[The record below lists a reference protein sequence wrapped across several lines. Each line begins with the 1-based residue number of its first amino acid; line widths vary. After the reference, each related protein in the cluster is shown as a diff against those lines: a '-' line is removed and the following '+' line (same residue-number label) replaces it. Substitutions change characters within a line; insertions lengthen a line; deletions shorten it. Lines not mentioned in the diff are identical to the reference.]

1 MPTSRLAPL
10 VSRARTAVLDAP
22 PGAVAFVAVAAISG
36 YRGSAASGWA
46 MYLDEVFLEQAL
58 FPDPQRGGL
67 RDALDPLALFRS
79 FSGYLH
85 VVVRAAAAL
94 LSSMPLVWWP
104 VLVFAV
110 TTLAWA
116 GCGTAIAWA
125 VRSATGS
132 RGAGTL
138 AAAAF
143 ALSPFANV
151 ILLGQL
157 NALQWPMLATAAVV
171 VGSGS
176 RPATKRGWIALG
188 AFIAVLSLNA
198 ALAVLIV
205 ALLAVRC
212 VMAPRRDLGLLLAA
226 GVPFVLQVGAYVSQ
240 AARTAVAEPAT
251 AQLGELSHALQ
262 MVVPS
267 ALRKEYGYDPSL
279 WQTAVALAWW
289 TVVLAAGW
297 VLLRRAGRGTRTRAA
312 WMLSAGSVFLV
323 VSVVLNGGLNH
334 QYLAVPTTC
343 LVAAGVDAVASAR
356 RRLPSIVLV
365 LAFLFSSVTMWP
377 RTLHDTFFE
386 QPPIFDWRSELHD
399 AKRQCERPD
408 DVVTVFRTT
417 RPLRV
422 PCSRL

>member
-1 MPTSRLAPL
+1 MPTPRLAPF
-10 VSRARTAVLDAP
+10 VSRVRTAVHGAP
-22 PGAVAFVAVAAISG
+22 PGAVAFAIVAAICG
-36 YRGSAASGWA
+36 YRGSAAGGWT

-67 RDALDPLALFRS
+67 RDALDPFALFRS

-85 VVVRAAAAL
+85 VVVRAAAAV
-94 LSSMPLVWWP
+94 LSTLPLAWWP
-104 VLVFAV
+104 ALVFAA

-116 GCGTAIAWA
+116 GCGAVVAWA
-125 VRSATGS
+125 VRGASGS
-132 RGAGTL
+132 RGAGTF

-143 ALSPFANV
+143 ALAPFANI

-157 NALQWPMLATAAVV
+157 NALQWPMLAAATVV
-171 VGSGS
+171 VASGT
-176 RPATKRGWIALG
+176 RPATRGGWIALG
-188 AFIAVLSLNA
+188 AFLAILSLNA
-198 ALAVLIV
+198 ALAVLVV

-212 VMAPRRDLGLLLAA
+212 ARPPRRDLGLLLAS
-226 GVPFVLQVGAYVSQ
+226 GIPFVLQVGAYLSQ

-251 AQLGELSHALQ
+251 AQFGELSHALQ
-262 MVVPS
+262 TVVPS
-267 ALRKEYGYDPSL
+267 PLRKEYGYDPSL
-279 WQTAVALAWW
+279 WQAAIAVSWW
-289 TVVLAAGW
+289 VVVLGAGW
-297 VLLRRAGRGTRTRAA
+297 MLLRRAGRGARIRTA
-312 WMLSAGSVFLV
+312 WLIGSGGAFLV

-365 LAFLFSSVTMWP
+365 IAFLFSSATLWP
-377 RTLHDTFFE
+377 RTLRDTFFE
-386 QPPIFDWRSELHD
+386 QPPIHDWRAELED

>member
-1 MPTSRLAPL
+1 MRTTRLAPL
-10 VSRARTAVLDAP
+10 VSRVRTAVRSAP
-22 PGAVAFVAVAAISG
+22 PAAVAFAAVAAICG
-36 YRGSAASGWA
+36 YRGSAASGWT

-58 FPDPQRGGL
+58 FPDPQRSGL

-85 VVVRAAAAL
+85 VVVRTGAAIFSAL
-94 LSSMPLVWWP
+94 PLTWWP
-104 VLVFAV
+104 ALVFAA

-116 GCGTAIAWA
+116 GCGTVIAWA
-125 VRSATGS
+125 VRGATGS
-132 RGAGTL
+132 RPAGTL
-138 AAAAF
+138 AAVAF

-157 NALQWPMLATAAVV
+157 NALQWPMLATATVV
-171 VGSGS
+171 VASGT
-176 RPATKRGWIALG
+176 RPASRRGWLALG
-188 AFIAVLSLNA
+188 AFLAVLSLNA
-198 ALAVLIV
+198 ALAVLVV

-212 VMAPRRDLGLLLAA
+212 VRAPRRDVGLLLAA
-226 GVPFVLQVGAYVSQ
+226 GVPFVLQVGAYLSQ

-251 AQLGELSHALQ
+251 AQVGELSHALQ
-262 MVVPS
+262 TVVPS
-267 ALRKEYGYDPSL
+267 ALRKEYGYAPST
-279 WQTAVALAWW
+279 WQAVLAFGWW
-289 TVVLAAGW
+289 AVVLVAGW
-297 VLLRRAGRGTRTRAA
+297 VLLRRASRGARIRVAWLLGAGAA
-312 WMLSAGSVFLV
+312 FLI
-323 VSVVLNGGLNH
+323 VSIVLNGGLNH

-343 LVAAGVDAVASAR
+343 LVVAGADAIASAR

-365 LAFLFSSVTMWP
+365 VAFLFSSASLWP

-386 QPPIFDWRSELHD
+386 QPPVHDWRAELRD
-399 AKRQCERPD
+399 AKLQCERPD